1 MAPPHPPSSSSA
13 SKGPPPQRRNGV
25 LSDASNTPRQ
35 SNTPASV
42 GTPRQSASNALKRGR
57 VEEVDG
63 TVDRWGRKRVFGER
77 DWVSKEQHELETKRA
92 QFVAAIRRKTEEE
105 AALQRAGQGRGD
117 EAAKIRSERG
127 RLKEELKGIEAQ
139 ISRLDGGS
147 ETSASDEEESNIG
160 RSAARSSSADAA
172 APQAATARNR
182 NQLPVGGSSSNSDT
196 RTAPQAT
203 ATQQAPNTTVQQ
215 VAQSTSRPR
224 CDTPPP
230 PPPSQTANPAHNA
243 PNAQPAGPQAS
254 GASLSPTSPNQE
266 NLAAVAS
273 QWLPLQSLVDE
284 IAHKAYTLP
293 LKKTLKLDGLV
304 HNGCF
309 KAEDKERIIKLVVH
323 LLEEVSRG
331 AQAKEALAALGLKP
345 ANEIKTVK
353 HIFFAV

>member
-1 MAPPHPPSSSSA
+1 MSTPSNVERGVCASVIGSLACPHLARLRAAGASRRERLRVWLPRTLSSSFHATSLVCWLDTLEHSVRHPHAPSYTSQRSPMAPPHPPSSSSA

-147 ETSASDEEESNIG
+147 ETSASDEEESVRSLCLSHYERLVHE
-160 RSAARSSSADAA
+160 RSAVLTQSSRRLEHRTLGGEVLKRRRCRSAS
-172 APQAATARNR
+172 RN
-182 NQLPVGGSSSNSDT
+182 
-196 RTAPQAT
+196 
-203 ATQQAPNTTVQQ
+203 
-215 VAQSTSRPR
+215 
-224 CDTPPP
+224 C
-230 PPPSQTANPAHNA
+230 SQP
-243 PNAQPAGPQAS
+243 QPAPRRRFQ
-254 GASLSPTSPNQE
+254 
-266 NLAAVAS
+266 
-273 QWLPLQSLVDE
+273 LQ
-284 IAHKAYTLP
+284 
-293 LKKTLKLDGLV
+293 
-304 HNGCF
+304 
-309 KAEDKERIIKLVVH
+309 
-323 LLEEVSRG
+323 
-331 AQAKEALAALGLKP
+331 Q
-345 ANEIKTVK
+345 
-353 HIFFAV
+353 